1 MVDLSVASHKSGH
14 IHSLYWGRLEHVGNN
29 HHQSPLNIPV
39 KISDRSVV
47 YLLKN
52 SNMDFDNMSR
62 SLGSILLEDR
72 TRERE
77 AESSKDALLTKSEN
91 SCSVLQT

>member
-1 MVDLSVASHKSGH
+1 MNS
-14 IHSLYWGRLEHVGNN
+14 
-29 HHQSPLNIPV
+29 HHQSPLIILV

-77 AESSKDALLTKSEN
+77 AESGKDALLTKSEN
-91 SCSVLQT
+91 SCLVLQT

>member
-14 IHSLYWGRLEHVGNN
+14 KLLIVGETGTSCEFPPPVSSNYSGKDLGQICSL
-29 HHQSPLNIPV
+29 SPQ
-39 KISDRSVV
+39 
-47 YLLKN
+47 N
-52 SNMDFDNMSR
+52 SNMNFDNMSR

-77 AESSKDALLTKSEN
+77 AESGKDALLTKSEN
-91 SCSVLQT
+91 SCLVLQT

>member
-14 IHSLYWGRLEHVGNN
+14 KHLILVNS
-29 HHQSPLNIPV
+29 HHQSPLIILV

-77 AESSKDALLTKSEN
+77 AESGKDALLTKSEN
-91 SCSVLQT
+91 SCLVLQT